1 LKTTDK
7 ENDFMTAATLISH
20 SPTQAETPAPAA
32 NAPMISR
39 PRNIKGANTGIEIGN
54 WSDGAYLQ
62 ELIEKAA
69 VADR

>member
-1 LKTTDK
+1 
-7 ENDFMTAATLISH
+7 
-20 SPTQAETPAPAA
+20 
-32 NAPMISR
+32 MISR
-39 PRNIKGANTGIEIGN
+39 PRNIKGVNTGIEIGN